1 MNALTGKRW
10 LLDGWRFRLEQV
22 DVASLSWV
30 IISSENGAGDR
41 PVQRELAQSIIDQ
54 CRAAK
59 VPVFVKASMAAN
71 HPALCVQETPPLFG
85 VS

>member
-30 IISSENGAGDR
+30 IIGGENGSGDR
-41 PVQRELAQSIIDQ
+41 PVQREWAQSIIDQ